1 MEKKTI
7 KISLFTAII
16 LFLIIIALIGYFAIF
31 KMNNQDNNANTN
43 VLGNTNLNIIEKTQA
58 KEKEVEEQD
67 KNEYSS
73 NITIVTSLYDEI
85 TTNSA
90 WCGTF
95 QLVWNDMINNVI
107 KQDVK
112 FINGSNLD
120 VAQKMADN
128 LNKQAFKEEMLTE
141 KDYYKVFDKMSL
153 ELKSKIEKAIK
164 EKFNE
169 KSDILDDINWS
180 DDPTSWVFYTMLKKE
195 FNFKK
200 DFDELENGKFAN
212 KYKDIKYFGINE
224 NSDSELYSQIDVLY
238 YNDYNDYAV
247 ILNTKEGEQVIL
259 ARGLEGNTF
268 ASLYNNLSSKTKDY
282 SGNKKFTEKD
292 TLKVP
297 NIKIKEKKEFT
308 ELYNKDFLD
317 TENKSYRITKALQTI
332 QLDMDKSGGKI
343 KSEAAVIATENAIAV
358 AEPVERR
365 SFNFDDKFTM
375 FLKEKGK
382 NLPYFAANIENITLF
397 Q

>member
-7 KISLFTAII
+7 KISLFTAIL
-16 LFLIIIALIGYFAIF
+16 LFLIVIALIGYFAIF
-31 KMNNQDNNANTN
+31 KINNQDNNTNTN
-43 VLGNTNLNIIEKTQA
+43 VLGNSNLNTTESAQV
-58 KEKEVEEQD
+58 KEKEE

-95 QLVWNDMINNVI
+95 QLAWNDMINNVI

-128 LNKQAFKEEMLTE
+128 LNKQTFKEEMLSE

-169 KSDILDDINWS
+169 SSDILNDINWS
-180 DDPTSWVFYTMLKKE
+180 NDQNSWVFYTMLKKE
-195 FNFKK
+195 FNFKN
-200 DFDELENGKFAN
+200 DFDELENDKFAN

-224 NSDSELYSQIDVLY
+224 DSDSKLYSQIDVLY
-238 YNDYNDYAV
+238 YNDYDDYAV

-259 ARGLEGNTF
+259 ARGLEGKTF
-268 ASLYNNLSSKTKDY
+268 ASLYNNLSSKTKEY

-297 NIKIKEKKEFT
+297 NIKIKEKKEFK
-308 ELYNKDFLD
+308 ELYDKDFLD
-317 TENKSYRITKALQTI
+317 TENKSYRIINALQTI

-343 KSEAAVIATENAIAV
+343 KSEAAIVAKENAIAV
-358 AEPVERR
+358 AEPVDRR
-365 SFNFDDKFTM
+365 NFNFDDKFTM

-382 NLPYFAANIENITLF
+382 NVPYFAANIENITLF